1 MNNEHLVRIIT
12 VILVFSMLLSGCSNT
27 VPTESNPPELTSE
40 PVEMS
45 RDWTLPLD
53 WSTELGMIYA
63 SSNGEA
69 HYKASEQKGSWL
81 LEADIL
87 FTDAKYARAVLYN
100 KEWKPVLSVCLE
112 IDDKNLSCNLDTQL
126 RDQWK
131 RDIEGKSDIKF
142 DRNTPL
148 HVTAVKYEGVSR
160 VYVTLLQSG
169 KVIYE
174 LETNALNERILS
186 SISKAGMECSS
197 GIRFSDFIFEESIFP
212 QSPAEKLME
221 TVKPGDDGFYLALAR
236 LATDDLISNFWTSD
250 TKTGKIAPTWSG
262 FTGDLPDERG
272 SIWET
277 AMLYF
282 CIYDMWRITGDSYY
296 YDLISAEANFFRNN
310 FTAEELENAGGLF
323 NWASDDCAW
332 NAMMLISYY
341 TVTGD
346 QWFLDR
352 AIGLLDNVDKRW
364 YDAELDGI
372 YYKDDVD
379 YMSLYEVGIAWAWL
393 QIWEITGEQR
403 FYDLALRSYNGMH
416 NRLIRDD
423 GIYYCEANRAFHKGN
438 ENEIVEGGSASFL
451 TGNMGMAALSAKFY
465 RICGDEKYLERI
477 YKTNE
482 GLLKWYNNNGVL
494 LNDRDAWTNGT
505 YAAFYASEVL
515 SLPET
520 EAMRKL
526 LKDTAVSISINART
540 VDGYFGGSWSG
551 PAEGSGSNWY
561 LKNSVPQQSMTTGTS
576 VLMVVSAAILEA
588 GLEHYTR

>member
-1 MNNEHLVRIIT
+1 MKNKHSKRFLT
-12 VILVFSMLLSGCSNT
+12 VILVFSMLLSGCST
-27 VPTESNPPELTSE
+27 APPAESSTPEPTSVPAEINGE
-40 PVEMS
+40 
-45 RDWTLPLD
+45 WTLPQD
-53 WSTELGMIYA
+53 WSAEAGMICA
-63 SSNGEA
+63 SSAGEA
-69 HYKASEQKGSWL
+69 HYEAASLKGRWQ

-87 FTDAKYARAVLYN
+87 FADTKYARAVLYN
-100 KEWKPVLSVCLE
+100 NKWEPVLSVSLE
-112 IDDKNLSCNLDTQL
+112 RDGNKLNCNLDTQF

-131 RDIEGKSDIKF
+131 HEVEGKSGIKF
-142 DRNTPL
+142 DKNMPV
-148 HVTAVKYEGVSR
+148 HVTAIKYEGISR
-160 VYVTLLQSG
+160 LYVTLSQSD

-174 LETNALNERILS
+174 METDTLTERIIS
-186 SISKAGMECSS
+186 SISKAGMEC
-197 GIRFSDFIFEESIFP
+197 GPGTRFSDFSFAESSIP
-212 QSPAEKLME
+212 QSPAEKLIE

-236 LATDDLISNFWTSD
+236 LATDDLISNFWTGD

-262 FTGDLPDERG
+262 FTGDLTDERG

-296 YDLISAEANFFRNN
+296 YDLISAEAKFFRNK
-310 FTAEELENAGGLF
+310 FKAEELENAGGLF

-332 NAMMLISYY
+332 NAMMLVSYY

-372 YYKDDVD
+372 YYKDGVD
-379 YMSLYEVGIAWAWL
+379 FMSLYEVGIAWAWL

-416 NRLIRDD
+416 DRLIRDD

-438 ENEIVEGGSASFL
+438 ENEIGEAGSASFL
-451 TGNMGMAALSAKFY
+451 TGNMAMAALSAKFY
-465 RICGDEKYLERI
+465 RITGDKKYLERA

-482 GLLKWYNNNGVL
+482 GLLKWYDNHGVL

-515 SLPET
+515 TMPDT
-520 EAMRKL
+520 EAMQKL

-540 VDGYFGGSWSG
+540 IDGYYGGSWSG
-551 PAEGSGSNWY
+551 PAEGSGSTWY
-561 LKNSVPQQSMTTGTS
+561 CKNSVPQQSMTTGTS
-576 VLMVVSAAILEA
+576 VLMVVSAAVLEA
-588 GLEHYTR
+588 GIEHYTR